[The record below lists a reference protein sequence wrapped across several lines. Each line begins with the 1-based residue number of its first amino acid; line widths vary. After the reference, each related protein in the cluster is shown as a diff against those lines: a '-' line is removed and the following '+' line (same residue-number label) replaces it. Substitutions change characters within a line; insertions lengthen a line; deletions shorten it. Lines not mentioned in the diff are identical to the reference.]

1 VAPGVLVQYQGVQAS
16 KQPQSKRLCHFISTV
31 LYYGVRMA
39 LPQFDP
45 RVNRDLD
52 VPVGAQLAWRLREAM
67 RSGVVSP
74 GERLPSVREL
84 AAAAG
89 VNVNTV
95 RAVYQRLENEG
106 LLRSEQGRGTFAAAP
121 GADASTRQELRRQIA
136 ALEAALVRRPR
147 SPGAEAPPGA
157 PARSG
162 GRLQTTAELRDI
174 RDGLLERLQQI
185 DAERTDL
192 LRRLAEL
199 ERAEGLERVE
209 APETEAAE
217 ADRHSSASLR
227 GARVRWVGA

>member
-1 VAPGVLVQYQGVQAS
+1 
-16 KQPQSKRLCHFISTV
+16 
-31 LYYGVRMA
+31 MA
-39 LPQFDP
+39 LSQFDP

-67 RSGVVSP
+67 QSGVVSP

-95 RAVYQRLENEG
+95 RAVYQRLEHEG

-121 GADASTRQELRRQIA
+121 GADTSTRQELRRQIA
-136 ALEAALVRRPR
+136 ALETVLVRRPR
-147 SPGAEAPPGA
+147 SPGTEAPPGT
-157 PARSG
+157 PATG

-174 RDGLLERLQQI
+174 RDGLLDRLQRL
-185 DAERTDL
+185 DVERTDL
-192 LRRLAEL
+192 LRRIAEV
-199 ERAEGLERVE
+199 ERAEGLEHVE
-209 APETEAAE
+209 ATEPDAGE